1 MVRYGSEDTDY
12 DGQICLVKLISLQVA
27 TQIRQAEMSNC
38 AGVLLYS
45 DEVIFG
51 INEDDKSTAFTS
63 GAANYGQGDPSRPTK
78 NRNEM
83 QLPRIP
89 ILPITL
95 DKATILNERCVLGS
109 TECNATVSVTMEEST
124 SATQDI
130 IGYIYGDISPD
141 KYIMIGA
148 AHDSIGPGATKT
160 GLGLAFNLSCVF
172 LIISTKI

>member
-1 MVRYGSEDTDY
+1 
-12 DGQICLVKLISLQVA
+12 
-27 TQIRQAEMSNC
+27 MSNC
-38 AGVLLYS
+38 SGILLYS
-45 DEVIFG
+45 DETIFG
-51 INEDDKSTAFTS
+51 ISEEDESAAFTS

-83 QLPRIP
+83 QLPKIP

-95 DKATILNERCVLGS
+95 EKATILNNRCVVQSSG
-109 TECNATVSVTMEEST
+109 ECNATISVTMQEST

>member
-1 MVRYGSEDTDY
+1 
-12 DGQICLVKLISLQVA
+12 
-27 TQIRQAEMSNC
+27 MSNC
-38 AGVLLYS
+38 SGILLYS
-45 DEVIFG
+45 DETIFG
-51 INEDDKSTAFTS
+51 ISEEDESAAFTS

-83 QLPRIP
+83 QLPKIP

-95 DKATILNERCVLGS
+95 EKATILNNRCVVQSSG
-109 TECNATVSVTMEEST
+109 ECNATISVTMQEST

-172 LIISTKI
+172 LIISTKL